1 MYNILRSDSGGVVLK
16 CKACSHSAQVNEFD
30 GRAANVARPQ
40 TEVAIIQLSGALFSV
55 HRWQS

>member
-16 CKACSHSAQVNEFD
+16 CKASSHSAQVNEFD
-30 GRAANVARPQ
+30 GRAANAARPQ